1 MFVAEVLED
10 PCNVSTA
17 SAVGV
22 GTKEGSSIEE
32 GSSGAID
39 SVNNYQLRRVSD
51 HDYEL
56 LAKKTKACVVMP
68 LNDDGTGTSTGNE
81 DDVVN
86 AIGGAISSTGGNTLV
101 QRSSTSSFVDALMA
115 GRFSTNQI
123 ALPQQQ
129 ACAAAIHSGFGELWS
144 TRVKRLKD
152 NSPYGHLPG
161 WRCVSF
167 MVRDSSKIVYRHRY
181 NLLSILQFICPACIP
196 SMCGQRTRPLMILT
210 EHVPPLIPSK

>member
-10 PCNVSTA
+10 PCNISTA

-22 GTKEGSSIEE
+22 GAKKKIDD
-32 GSSGAID
+32 GAID
-39 SVNNYQLRRVSD
+39 SVNDYQLRRMSN

-56 LAKKTKACVVMP
+56 LAKQKTKACVVMP
-68 LNDDGTGTSTGNE
+68 LNDDGTGTSTGKT
-81 DDVVN
+81 DDEIVD
-86 AIGGAISSTGGNTLV
+86 ATGSAFSGADGNTLE
-101 QRSSTSSFVDALMA
+101 QTLSSSSSFVDALMA

-123 ALPQQQ
+123 ALSQQQ

-144 TRVKRLKD
+144 TRVKRLKL

-167 MVRDSSKIVYRHRY
+167 MVRDDEDEAFFY
-181 NLLSILQFICPACIP
+181 
-196 SMCGQRTRPLMILT
+196 
-210 EHVPPLIPSK
+210 E